1 MIHAVNLY
9 LHTVITIFPSFSG
22 FSGKASIIIVD
33 DFTNLESFIFT
44 RHQALVEVNALLLPE
59 SLKVLDLSGCKLT
72 TGKSGLCWPMCNLW
86 EGTLR
91 SLQFLHLEFED
102 VPLLATSFLTALTGL
117 THLSITSDTA
127 FELPSLPRIKSLHID
142 ILQKF

>member
-72 TGKSGLCWPMCNLW
+72 TGEDPRIQRMLSLQLMD
-86 EGTLR
+86 LR
-91 SLQFLHLEFED
+91 SLQFLHLEFAD
-102 VPLLATSFLTALTGL
+102 VPLLDTSFLTALTGL

-127 FELPSLPRIKSLHID
+127 FSLPSLPRIQSLHID
-142 ILQKF
+142 ILQN